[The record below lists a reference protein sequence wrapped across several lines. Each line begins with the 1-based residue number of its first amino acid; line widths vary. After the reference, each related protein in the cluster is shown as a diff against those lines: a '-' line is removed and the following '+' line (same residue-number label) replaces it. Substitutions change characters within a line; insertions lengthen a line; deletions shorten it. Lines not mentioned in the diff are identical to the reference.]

1 MADSPKYHELEHTGD
16 LAIEIEGSSRE
27 ELFADALDA
36 MARLM
41 VDIATVRAVERR
53 EIGANAA
60 DDADRLHDLLAAA
73 LNLFLIDGFIW
84 RETKV
89 AINNGIATATLSGET
104 FDASRHDLLE
114 EIKAV
119 TYHNLT
125 VENSDAGWRAV
136 VVFDA

>member
-1 MADSPKYHELEHTGD
+1 MRMYRELEHTGD
-16 LAIEIEGSSRE
+16 LAIEVTGASRE
-27 ELFADALDA
+27 RLFANSLVA

-41 VDIATVRAVERR
+41 VERDGVGGSEHR
-53 EIGANAA
+53 ELRIIT
-60 DDADRLHDLLAAA
+60 DTDADLLHDLLAAA

-84 RETKV
+84 RRAKV
-89 AINNGIATATLSGET
+89 ASGDGEVSATLTGET
-104 FDASRHDLLE
+104 FDRGRHHLLE

-125 VENSDAGWRAV
+125 VERAGTGWRAV